1 MAAKP
6 AQLRAGSAK
15 VMPAATLQVKPWRS
29 PRAGGANVDTGEKDT
44 SRHTEPD
51 ALPSSH
57 LDNARPAVPARA
69 MERERADKILK
80 AAKPTNEIRQD
91 VFQTSIAHDVR
102 EAASP
107 CSMQEGTD
115 EVPLTKSK
123 APAERT
129 QETSLPLF
137 AREQPLAPQKAEPRT
152 ELRIRPRQRRGLLM
166 MSAKHAHP
174 RDAHARPPSRPA
186 STRPSPKASPR
197 LGPLELGSPFEA
209 PEAQDAIWSGSEAS
223 ASCHAAPDLAD
234 SSSQN
239 DVALIDAIRRRRVA
253 SIDAESSSDD
263 EVLDQRQ
270 RANSRRVPESDD
282 DGSEGQEEH
291 PSRARGGERRRTRCT
306 SGDEPDSSPEPPARK
321 STRRSCRRIKNTE
334 QKAENPAP
342 SRPRITKMARKS
354 VRSREIIGYIPPVE
368 DDMVPALFAASARRN
383 ALWAN
388 PVLSVGSTCAS
399 APPAVIAERGGE
411 AKARPRGNVAPL
423 PLALEPD
430 REEADPET
438 KPDANVEAAA
448 MPAIAPLKKPVGT
461 MTPEEAPPKEP
472 TKASMP
478 AAEPPKEL
486 AGVTMAEPASPGRE
500 AAQGQGPNRNPD
512 ADNGPRPRMSNPAT
526 RGKKATRK
534 EDAAGHPLQNLVPME
549 PAPARAAPA
558 PTVEPKR
565 PESVLPGFS
574 RANGGAWSKH
584 AEDLLGMTR
593 PTERTRGR

>member
-1 MAAKP
+1 MSYAVRRPADPLRSSGAADTPTTATVLDYMCLFTHDLRRKQKRWQDGRLKFHTFNKRVMVYDDRGNFIGDSHWHSSDALDEGDELELDRGSAIVQVADCTGSREQDLTELLDKRAKEVGQRRASAAARTTPAQQTPVRRHEGQQRQPQTHFQLKHRPLSAIVPSPGPIGRAAIPARSPFEARLAEAGGEQQQPPVAKRRRVCVSPPSKKGFAQSLFGAKLTLSACPTATPPATVRVSKKLPGTGRLPESHEIAENEDDDVVMLDGPPLGPRNMAAKP

-15 VMPAATLQVKPWRS
+15 VMPAATLQVKPW
-29 PRAGGANVDTGEKDT
+29 
-44 SRHTEPD
+44 
-51 ALPSSH
+51 
-57 LDNARPAVPARA
+57 
-69 MERERADKILK
+69 
-80 AAKPTNEIRQD
+80 
-91 VFQTSIAHDVR
+91 
-102 EAASP
+102 
-107 CSMQEGTD
+107 
-115 EVPLTKSK
+115 
-123 APAERT
+123 
-129 QETSLPLF
+129 
-137 AREQPLAPQKAEPRT
+137 
-152 ELRIRPRQRRGLLM
+152 
-166 MSAKHAHP
+166 
-174 RDAHARPPSRPA
+174 
-186 STRPSPKASPR
+186 
-197 LGPLELGSPFEA
+197 
-209 PEAQDAIWSGSEAS
+209 
-223 ASCHAAPDLAD
+223 
-234 SSSQN
+234 
-239 DVALIDAIRRRRVA
+239 
-253 SIDAESSSDD
+253 
-263 EVLDQRQ
+263 
-270 RANSRRVPESDD
+270 
-282 DGSEGQEEH
+282 
-291 PSRARGGERRRTRCT
+291 
-306 SGDEPDSSPEPPARK
+306 
-321 STRRSCRRIKNTE
+321 
-334 QKAENPAP
+334 
-342 SRPRITKMARKS
+342 RPRITKMARKS

-411 AKARPRGNVAPL
+411 AKARPRGN
-423 PLALEPD
+423 
-430 REEADPET
+430 
-438 KPDANVEAAA
+438 PDANVEAAA

-549 PAPARAAPA
+549 PAAPARAAPA